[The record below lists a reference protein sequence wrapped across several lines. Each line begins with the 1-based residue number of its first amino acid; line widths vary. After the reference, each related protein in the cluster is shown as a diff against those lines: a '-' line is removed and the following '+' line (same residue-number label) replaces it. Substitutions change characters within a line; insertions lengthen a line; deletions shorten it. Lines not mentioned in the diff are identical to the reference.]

1 MSDLW
6 TTIAAERGA
15 LAGDLAALTP
25 AQLRRP
31 HRRRRADAAGQ
42 MRRRTLGT

>member
-15 LAGDLAALTP
+15 LAGDLAAL
-25 AQLRRP
+25 
-31 HRRRRADAAGQ
+31 RRRSCDDLIGAGVPTLRGRCAAAP
-42 MRRRTLGT
+42 